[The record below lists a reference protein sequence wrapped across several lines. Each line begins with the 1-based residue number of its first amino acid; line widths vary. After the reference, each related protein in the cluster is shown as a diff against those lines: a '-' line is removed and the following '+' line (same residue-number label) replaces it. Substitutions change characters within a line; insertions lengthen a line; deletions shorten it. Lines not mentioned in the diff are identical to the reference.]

1 MDLQKQPQS
10 SSEAAQPPPA
20 PPTAEAELR
29 ASDADRDRIA
39 DLLRDALAE
48 GRLTAEEHSE
58 RIDGVYAARTL
69 GELEPLVRDLP
80 GAR

>member
-10 SSEAAQPPPA
+10 SSEAAQPA
-20 PPTAEAELR
+20 RPTAEAELR

-48 GRLTAEEHSE
+48 GRL
-58 RIDGVYAARTL
+58 R
-69 GELEPLVRDLP
+69 
-80 GAR
+80 GA